1 MGTTLLFLTGVLFTV
16 CALPSM
22 GWGADQSQREHKGT
36 GEPSLESRCPAL
48 DVNAEM
54 GRGHLGPHDPATKR
68 GSCDEDDQRAS
79 QSGHGNNNPLA
90 GGGSGGKRSSG
101 SAKSPGSDFGGQGA
115 TDQGTR

>member
-1 MGTTLLFLTGVLFTV
+1 MGTRLLFLTEVLLAVSALATV
-16 CALPSM
+16 
-22 GWGADQSQREHKGT
+22 GWSAGQSQTEHKRT
-36 GEPSLESRCPAL
+36 GEPSLESRCPPL

-68 GSCDEDDQRAS
+68 GPCDEDEHRAS
-79 QSGHGNNNPLA
+79 DSGHGQNDPLA
-90 GGGSGGKRSSG
+90 GHRSSGQQSSG